1 MEIIENMGTTATATK
16 GYVGNIP
23 NLHVKDYQRQRVY
36 QAEEQCE
43 FWDSPK
49 ILTSEETKALILS
62 ISKWA
67 GVRPPKIEV
76 GDTGG
81 VPIAYA
87 TKDTIVL
94 PFPTAKSIP
103 FICHEMA
110 HVINYNSDNAD
121 HHGVNFCATY
131 LKIVKEFVGEIE
143 YKALQTSFNSYHVKA
158 YDECCF

>member
-1 MEIIENMGTTATATK
+1 METTALLSK

-23 NLHVKDYQRQRVY
+23 NTHIKDYQRRRVY
-36 QAEEQCE
+36 QAEEQCS

-49 ILTSEETKALILS
+49 ILSSEETKTLIVT

-67 GVRPPKIEV
+67 GIHPPTIEV
-76 GDTGG
+76 GDTGKI
-81 VPIAYA
+81 PIAYA
-87 TKDTIVL
+87 TQDTIVL
-94 PFPTAKSIP
+94 PFPIAKSIP

-131 LKIVKEFVGEIE
+131 LKIVKEFIGELE
-143 YKALQTSFNSYHVKA
+143 YKSLQVAFHNCNVKA